1 MNRRY
6 LIILS
11 ATMLTTFVAVW
22 VWIAAMPMAYL
33 DPEYPAWL
41 AKEQMLADC
50 DLGEL
55 MVVGDSRAAV
65 DIMPGILPVKT
76 TNLAVGGGSP
86 IEAYVAVAR
95 ALTCADR
102 PQRVIVSLG
111 AAHFTEPDMFW
122 ERTVRFGF
130 LGGDDL
136 ADLLRVSR
144 WLGDQT
150 YYDLR
155 QADGLPGPVRAALY
169 AVRLPSLY
177 FNSLVKGGVFLRWWH
192 NKAALAAGIA
202 ARGQYF
208 FGTDDGSSIV
218 AVDAQ
223 LADFT
228 PLPVLAHYFDRML
241 AQLAEFGIA
250 VDFIAMPMNQATW
263 LAVRPEVRA
272 GFTAYLDR
280 YAVRYPNFRVVGE
293 IMPHW
298 PDRWFGD
305 GYAHLNPAGAR
316 RFSEELAKWLA
327 SDRRPPLA
335 AARSTAENAEGGT
348 ERMVQ

>member
-1 MNRRY
+1 MSRRY

-11 ATMLTTFVAVW
+11 ATMLATFVAVW
-22 VWIAAMPMAYL
+22 VWVAAMPMAYL

-41 AKEQMLADC
+41 AKEQMLASC

-65 DIMPGILPVKT
+65 DVMPSLLPVKA

-95 ALTCADR
+95 ALTCAEPPR
-102 PQRVIVSLG
+102 RVIVSMG
-111 AAHFTEPDMFW
+111 AAHFTEPYLFW

-130 LGGDDL
+130 VGGDDL
-136 ADLLRVSR
+136 AELLRVSR
-144 WLGDQT
+144 WLGDRT

-155 QADGLPGPVRAALY
+155 RADGLPAPARAVLY

-177 FNSLVKGGVFLRWWH
+177 FNSLVKGGVFLRWWN
-192 NKAALAAGIA
+192 NKAALAAGFA

-208 FGTDDGSSIV
+208 FGTDNGSSVV
-218 AVDAQ
+218 AVEGA
-223 LADFT
+223 LRDFT
-228 PLPVLAHYFDRML
+228 PLPVLDHYFDRML
-241 AQLAEFGIA
+241 AQLAEQGIA
-250 VDFIAMPMNQATW
+250 VDFVAMPMNQATW
-263 LAVRPEVRA
+263 QAVRPEVRA
-272 GFTAYLDR
+272 AFAAYLDG
-280 YAVRYPNFRVVGE
+280 YAARYPNFRVVGD

-316 RFSEELAKWLA
+316 RFSEELAVWLE
-327 SDRRPPLA
+327 SERRAPSP
-335 AARSTAENAEGGT
+335 AARRTAENAERRT
-348 ERMVQ
+348 IRMVQ